1 MPADI
6 HFLLK
11 KAISKSASDLHLV
24 PGLPPIMRVNGTLEK
39 VGEDRLDQA
48 SIESM
53 VREVVPPSIVLTPG
67 QDRDVAIEAGSM
79 ARFRLNIYVDR
90 SGTCAAF
97 RLIPKNMY
105 SLQALGVPDVV
116 SKVAQMRRGLVL
128 VTGVTGSGKSTTIA
142 SLLDMINET
151 RSDHII
157 TIEDPI
163 EYVHPHKKCVVNQ
176 REVGTH
182 VASFAEA
189 LRAALREDPDI
200 ILVGEL
206 RDLET
211 ISMAMTAAETGHLV
225 LSSLHTRGA
234 AQTIDRIIDVFPAYQ
249 QEQVRI
255 QLADTLEMVVS
266 QVLLPSM
273 DGTRRYLGC
282 EVMLASTGIRQLI
295 RAKKTHQIPI
305 EIQTH
310 GEEGMITM
318 EKSLKRLIDTGKISK
333 EMALPW
339 VGDKKL
345 FEMHGLQGF

>member
-1 MPADI
+1 MPENI
-6 HFLLK
+6 KTLLK
-11 KAISKSASDLHLV
+11 SAIAKSASDLHLV
-24 PGLPPIMRVNGTLEK
+24 PGLPPIMRINGVLDKIENEALEEGRIEAMIKEILPPHVVLVPGTDKDLAVEVGTL
-39 VGEDRLDQA
+39 
-48 SIESM
+48 
-53 VREVVPPSIVLTPG
+53 
-67 QDRDVAIEAGSM
+67 
-79 ARFRLNIYVDR
+79 ARFRLNIYYDR
-90 SGTCAAF
+90 TGLCAAF
-97 RLIPKNMY
+97 RLIPRIIH
-105 SLQALGVPDVV
+105 SLQTLGVPPV
-116 SKVAQMRRGLVL
+116 VAQAAKMRRGLVL

-142 SLLDMINET
+142 SLIDMINEART
-151 RSDHII
+151 DHII

-163 EYVHPHKKCVVNQ
+163 EYVHVHKRCIINQ

-182 VASFAEA
+182 TPSFAEA
-189 LRAALREDPDI
+189 LRAALREDPDV

-234 AQTIDRIIDVFPAYQ
+234 AQTIDRIVDVFPAHQ

-266 QVLLPSM
+266 QVLLPST

-282 EVMLASTGIRQLI
+282 EVMLATTAIRQHI
-295 RAKKTHQIPI
+295 RSRKTHQIPI
-305 EIQTH
+305 ELQTG
-310 GEEGMITM
+310 GESGMQTM
-318 EKSLKRLIDTGKISK
+318 EKSLKALIDTGKISR

-339 VGDKKL
+339 VSDKKL